1 MNLNSN
7 YQNLGI
13 NDIQMYYPRYYVD
26 QTELE
31 AHDKID
37 KGKYTIG
44 LGQLKM
50 SFTGDNEDINSFS
63 LTGKFLF

>member
-1 MNLNSN
+1 
-7 YQNLGI
+7 
-13 NDIQMYYPRYYVD
+13 MYYPRYYVD